1 MERKSSQLRALISNY
16 PSLFPNKHTFAERRP
31 PSCGGSCDRKIAFEW
46 QRKWATFYRRFYFW
60 RGYPRRV
67 DELVKNRRA
76 DMEFPVIAPDADI
89 PSILMAI
96 SYRCENCVNEITDFR
111 TMGWS
116 KRHGKMISGN
126 LRLQRSQR
134 DLIVSSFTS
143 FYCRRIWSFGE
154 ILEILIGRI
163 GDNWSLNIE
172 CQDRCLLPKIGE
184 LYYRS
189 RSNVVKTDRF

>member
-31 PSCGGSCDRKIAFEW
+31 PPCGGSCDRKIAFEW

-111 TMGWS
+111 TIEWS
-116 KRHGKMISGN
+116 KKTRENDFWKLAITTSVKGSHRFLFLFVLSTKH
-126 LRLQRSQR
+126 
-134 DLIVSSFTS
+134 LIVWRNFRNSNWKN
-143 FYCRRIWSFGE
+143 RR
-154 ILEILIGRI
+154 
-163 GDNWSLNIE
+163 
-172 CQDRCLLPKIGE
+172 
-184 LYYRS
+184 
-189 RSNVVKTDRF
+189 